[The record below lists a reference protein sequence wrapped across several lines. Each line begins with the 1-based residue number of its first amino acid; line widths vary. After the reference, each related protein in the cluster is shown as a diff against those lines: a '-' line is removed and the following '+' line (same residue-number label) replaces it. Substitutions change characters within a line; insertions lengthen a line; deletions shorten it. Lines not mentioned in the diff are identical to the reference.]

1 MNGKFSLTNQT
12 FSTTSLFIA
21 LTFSIGHMDPTE
33 KILVRLT
40 PDTMLLLQTLVD
52 RGEYD
57 SLSESVAD
65 AIDKMI
71 GSKLTPKE
79 ITKILGEHVK
89 ERPLKME
96 SLLTDGD
103 PESLDEALKKAVR
116 DYVRSRIEPEE

>member
-1 MNGKFSLTNQT
+1 
-12 FSTTSLFIA
+12 
-21 LTFSIGHMDPTE
+21 MDPTE

-52 RGEYD
+52 RGDYG
-57 SLSESVAD
+57 SLSESVSD

-79 ITKILGEHVK
+79 ITKILNEHSR

-96 SLLTDGD
+96 SLLTDED
-103 PESLDEALKKAVR
+103 PDSLDATLKKAVR
-116 DYVRSRIEPEE
+116 DYVRSRVEPEE